1 MLKSVLFLV
10 GIVLAVA
17 YFLPDLSGRLI
28 DRQPS
33 AATVRPLSATPKSES
48 PASGSITRLAADRN
62 GHYVSDIQV
71 NGRTLNAIVDTGA
84 SLVVLRYEDARA
96 LGIVFPGDRFDV
108 GVRTASG
115 TAQARRVR
123 LRSVRL
129 GAISLSDVDALVMGE
144 GMLGT
149 NLLGMSFLKRLS
161 RYEVRGS
168 TLVLER

>member
-1 MLKSVLFLV
+1 MFRSLFYIV
-10 GIVLAVA
+10 GAVLAVA
-17 YFLPDLSGRLI
+17 YFAPDLASRLI
-28 DRQPS
+28 NGQPS
-33 AATVRPLSATPKSES
+33 AATVRPLSASRESER
-48 PASGSITRLAADRN
+48 PVSGGITRIAADRN
-62 GHYVSDIQV
+62 GHYVSDILV

-84 SLVVLRYEDARA
+84 SLVALRYEDARA
-96 LGIVFPGDRFDV
+96 LGIVLPGDRFDV
-108 GVRTASG
+108 GVRTANG

-129 GAISLSDVDALVMGE
+129 GAISLDEVDALVLGE

>member
-1 MLKSVLFLV
+1 MLRSLLFVV
-10 GIVLAVA
+10 GVVLAVA
-17 YFLPDLSGRLI
+17 YFAPDLVSRLI
-28 DRQPS
+28 NGEPS
-33 AATVRPLSATPKSES
+33 AATVRPLSATPESES
-48 PASGSITRLAADRN
+48 PASGSITRISADRN

-84 SLVVLRYEDARA
+84 TLVALRYEDARA

-108 GVRTASG
+108 GVRTANGS
-115 TAQARRVR
+115 AQARRVR
-123 LRSVRL
+123 LRSVRV
-129 GAISLSDVDALVMGE
+129 GAISLNDVDALVMSE
-144 GMLGT
+144 GMLGM

>member
-10 GIVLAVA
+10 GVALAAA
-17 YFLPDLSGRLI
+17 YFLPDISGRLI

-33 AATVRPLSATPKSES
+33 AATVQPLSMARESDS
-48 PASGSITRLAADRN
+48 PAAADVARISANRN

-71 NGRTLNAIVDTGA
+71 NGRTLSAIVDTGA
-84 SLVVLRYEDARA
+84 TLVALRYEDARA
-96 LGIVFPGDRFDV
+96 LGLVFPGDRFDV
-108 GVRTASG
+108 GVRTANG
-115 TAQARRVR
+115 TGRARLVR

-129 GAISLSDVDALVMGE
+129 GAVSISDVEALVLEE
-144 GMLGT
+144 GALAT